1 MVVSVQRL
9 QLLPQRLAVTR
20 RPPGDAVPDWF
31 PGHGLRHATWATD
44 ELSLLCEEA
53 DVPADEPH
61 AERGWRA
68 FKLQGPF
75 DFALTGILLS
85 VLQPLAA
92 AGIGI
97 FAVSTFDTDYVLVK
111 AAQLDAA
118 LAALRGHGHQVGTGS
133 AG

>member
-97 FAVSTFDTDYVLVK
+97 FAISTFDTDYVLVK

-118 LAALRGHGHQVGTGS
+118 LAALRGHGHQVSTGS

>member
-1 MVVSVQRL
+1 MQHL
-9 QLLPQRLAVTR
+9 HLLPQRLAVVR
-20 RPPGDAVPDWF
+20 RPAGDAVPAWF
-31 PGHGLRHATWATD
+31 PGHGLRHVTWTAD
-44 ELSLLCEEA
+44 ELSLLCGEA
-53 DVPADEPH
+53 AVPADEPH

-68 FKLQGPF
+68 FKLRGPF
-75 DFALTGILLS
+75 DFALTGVLLS

-118 LAALRGHGHQVGTGS
+118 LAALRGHGHQVD
-133 AG
+133 AGAAG

>member
-1 MVVSVQRL
+1 MSTQHLR
-9 QLLPQRLAVTR
+9 LLPQRLAVVR

-31 PGHGLRHATWATD
+31 PGHGLRHVTWAAD
-44 ELSLLCEEA
+44 ELSLLCDEA
-53 DVPADEPH
+53 AVPADEPH

-68 FKLQGPF
+68 LELQGPF

-111 AAQLDAA
+111 AAQLDVA
-118 LAALRGHGHQVGTGS
+118 LAALRGHGHQVDSGP

>member
-1 MVVSVQRL
+1 MQRL
-9 QLLPQRLAVTR
+9 QLLPETLALVR
-20 RPPGDAVPDWF
+20 RAPGDAVPGWF
-31 PGHGLRHATWATD
+31 PGHGLRHATWAAD
-44 ELSLLCEEA
+44 ELSLLCDEA
-53 DVPADEPH
+53 AVPADEPH

-68 FKLQGPF
+68 LELQGPF

-111 AAQLDAA
+111 AVQLEAA
-118 LAALRGHGHQVGTGS
+118 LAALRGHGHQLDT
-133 AG
+133 APAA

>member
-1 MVVSVQRL
+1 MVVSVQHL

-20 RPPGDAVPDWF
+20 RPPGDTVPDWF

-53 DVPADEPH
+53 DVPADESH

-97 FAVSTFDTDYVLVK
+97 FAFSTFDTDYVLVK

-118 LAALRGHGHQVGTGS
+118 LAALRGHGHQVDTGS

>member
-61 AERGWRA
+61 AELGWRA

-118 LAALRGHGHQVGTGS
+118 LAALRGHGHQVDTGS

>member
-61 AERGWRA
+61 TERGWRA

-111 AAQLDAA
+111 AAQLDVA
-118 LAALRGHGHQVGTGS
+118 LAALRGHGHQVDSGP